1 MANPET
7 ASRSNIM
14 AESSTTSSNNALYF
28 LVGGLVVVVG
38 VIAFMY
44 FGGLAG
50 GHTGR
55 LEISIEAPRK

>member
-1 MANPET
+1 
-7 ASRSNIM
+7 M

>member
-1 MANPET
+1 
-7 ASRSNIM
+7 M
-14 AESSTTSSNNALYF
+14 AESSNASSNNGLYF

-55 LEISIEAPRK
+55 LEISIEARGNSSADSIANHNN